1 MSTRFPR
8 FLFSSCPVS
17 LSVLAVALTMVLM
30 GHWQAALALTILVL
44 FLS

>member
-17 LSVLAVALTMVLM
+17 LGALAVALSLVLV
-30 GHWQAALALTILVL
+30 GHWQAAVGLTILVL